1 VEYKILKTSIV
12 DGIATLTISRPA
24 AMNALN
30 SATFAEINEFL
41 ATIENDKNIKV
52 LIITGEGKAFVAG
65 ADIAEMIHMNSQQG
79 SDFSRIGQ
87 KTFNRIENF
96 RHL

>member
-1 VEYKILKTSIV
+1 MEYKILKTSVV

-30 SATFAEINEFL
+30 SATFTEINEFL
-41 ATIENDKNIKV
+41 ATIENDRNIKA

-79 SDFSRIGQ
+79 TQISQ
-87 KTFNRIENF
+87 E
-96 RHL
+96 